1 VRSIR
6 IARTLAD
13 RFRVL
18 LANRSSDF
26 GELELAIGEAQQI
39 YPVFGRHLD
48 EARTAL
54 IDMGR
59 DVSAFDA
66 LRAQELGHLG
76 VTQVEA
82 ETKIDYTALMVGAL
96 RIHTVKKAT
105 FNLAGYQRAAGACR
119 ALMNVMPEVDFKA
132 LARAEDRQIA
142 AIGSLHAGKWLGIG
156 KWLAIGA
163 GLATVAYVVY
173 AFATNSGGPSETS
186 EGRRLAQ
193 EDQDRRDRA
202 RERDEREL
210 SIRRLHRPYL
220 QSCDPAVRPHHVSQ
234 LRIDHAS
241 EAAKLEA
248 APCSPRRPSCAPFE
262 GALTARFADELKV
275 DAAARELTCDGV
287 HLGAPTGTAFVV
299 TVHTDA
305 AHLRGVVSVDG
316 TKDLV
321 AFSPIPSDARLAKLG
336 NIDRDYDDEL
346 VFGTAPAPRT
356 PRTIFVTDMAGGAFV
371 DIPGPAMQGACNP
384 VIGLIAHDAPE
395 SDVLRLRLT
404 DDAPRS
410 CGAPG
415 EHYYDFVDG
424 AFVEHAPAP

>member
-1 VRSIR
+1 VAS
-6 IARTLAD
+6 TLAD
-13 RFRVL
+13 RFRAL
-18 LANRSSDF
+18 LANRSSDL

-39 YPVFGRHLD
+39 YPEIWRHLD

-54 IDMGR
+54 VDMGR

-82 ETKIDYTALMVGAL
+82 ETKLDYTALMVGAL
-96 RIHTVKKAT
+96 RIHTVKTAT
-105 FNLAGYQRAAGACR
+105 FNRAGYQRAVGACR
-119 ALMNVMPEVDFKA
+119 ALMDVMPEVDFKA

-142 AIGSLHAGKWLGIG
+142 AIGSLHASKWLGIG
-156 KWLAIGA
+156 KSLAIVA
-163 GLATVAYVVY
+163 GLATVAYVIY
-173 AFATNSGGPSETS
+173 AFATSSGSHGETD

-193 EDQDRRDRA
+193 EDRDRRDRE
-202 RERDEREL
+202 RERDEREA
-210 SIRRLHRPYL
+210 SIRRLRRTYAK
-220 QSCDPAVRPHHVSQ
+220 SCDRTVLAELVTQ
-234 LRIDHAS
+234 LRVDHAS
-241 EAAKLEA
+241 DAAKLEA
-248 APCSPRRPSCAPFE
+248 APCSPWRPSCGALE
-262 GALTARFADELKV
+262 DALTARFADQLKV
-275 DAAARELTCDGV
+275 DAAALELTCDGV
-287 HLGAPTGTAFVV
+287 HLGPPTGTAFVV
-299 TVHTDA
+299 TVHAPD

-316 TKDLV
+316 TKDV
-321 AFSPIPSDARLAKLG
+321 IAFAPIPSDARLAKLG

-346 VFGTAPAPRT
+346 VFGTAPAPNT
-356 PRTIFVTDMAGGAFV
+356 KRTIFITDIAGGAFV
-371 DIPGPAMQGACNP
+371 DIPGPAMKGACNP

-410 CGAPG
+410 CGTPG